1 MVRDMRETRAAPA
14 VDQKAVAMA
23 RKGLTSIQSLP
34 KGVEVLDPLGLG
46 YVFFL
51 VK

>member
-1 MVRDMRETRAAPA
+1 MRETRAAPA
-14 VDQKAVAMA
+14 IDPKAAAIA

-46 YVFFL
+46 YVVLF
-51 VK
+51 VKY